1 MPTILLLSSLDTRY
15 DETLHAKTL
24 LEEHDCKV
32 ILMDISLGAY
42 KESPA
47 DFSCVAVA
55 KEAGVTFDVVRN
67 SKGTSEPME
76 HMIKGATKIT
86 QVLYKEG
93 SIDCIAGLGGASN
106 TTFFSWVMRRLPFGF
121 PKMILSSSAAMPM
134 YAGRYYG
141 YKDITIFHSCVD
153 INGMNPF
160 VRDVLRRFA
169 DMVAGVSKRGTVEEL
184 TDGRQIALAEF
195 QFCEVCARRVRTILE
210 GEGLEVIPFHA
221 QGIGERVMEEMIV
234 DGLFQGLVDLAP
246 AGLAEAILGGNRN
259 AGMERL
265 TGELSTSLPIVMTL
279 CGFDMFSCGP
289 YERRLTDP
297 IWKKRK
303 LEKRKL
309 YFQDEMRI
317 QARTSK
323 QELGITAKAFAEKLN
338 KATAMVS
345 VFIPLRGFSSLSVE
359 GMPLYDP
366 ELDRI
371 FIKNLRKHLQNEN
384 VELVELDCSIMDAA
398 FAEGLAERFLGMLR
412 SKG

>member
-1 MPTILLLSSLDTRY
+1 MPTVLLLSSLDTRY
-15 DETLHAKTL
+15 DETLYAKTL
-24 LEEHDCKV
+24 LEEHGCDV
-32 ILMDISLGAY
+32 LLMDVSLGAH

-47 DFSCVAVA
+47 DYSCVDVA
-55 KEAGVTFDVVRN
+55 KEAGVAFDVVRN
-67 SKGTSEPME
+67 SKGTSEPMD

-86 QVLYKEG
+86 QRLYAQD

-160 VRDVLRRFA
+160 VRDVLQRFA
-169 DMVAGVSKRGTVEEL
+169 AMVGGVSKRGKAEHL
-184 TDGRQIALAEF
+184 TDGRQIAIAEF
-195 QFCEVCARRVRTILE
+195 QFCEVCARRVATILE
-210 GEGLEVIPFHA
+210 KQGLEVIPFHA

-234 DGLFQGLVDLAP
+234 DGLFRGLVDLSP

-259 AGMERL
+259 AGVERL
-265 TGELSTSLPIVMTL
+265 TGELSTSIPIAMSL

-303 LEKRKL
+303 LEQRKL
-309 YFQDEMRI
+309 YFQDEMRV

-323 QELGITAKAFAEKLN
+323 KELEITAKAFAEKLN
-338 KATAMVS
+338 AARAMVS
-345 VFIPLRGFSSLSVE
+345 LHIPLRGFSSLSVQ

-366 ELDRI
+366 ELDKV
-371 FIKNLRKHLQNEN
+371 FIRNLKQHVKNKN
-384 VELVELDCSIMDAA
+384 VEIVELDCSIMDEP
-398 FAEGLAERFLGMLR
+398 FAQALAERFLDMLQ

>member
-1 MPTILLLSSLDTRY
+1 MPTVLLLSSLDTRY
-15 DETLHAKTL
+15 EETLYAKTL
-24 LEEHDCKV
+24 LEEHGCKV
-32 ILMDISLGAY
+32 ILMDVSLGAY

-47 DFSCVAVA
+47 DYSCIDVA
-55 KEAGVTFDVVRN
+55 KEAGVTFDFIRN
-67 SKGTSEPME
+67 TKGTSEPMD

-86 QVLYKEG
+86 QALYAKG

-106 TTFFSWVMRRLPFGF
+106 TTFLSWVMRRLPFGF

-153 INGMNPF
+153 LNGMNPF
-160 VRDVLRRFA
+160 VRDVLQRFA
-169 DMVAGVSKRGTVEEL
+169 AMVAGVSNRGTVEQL
-184 TDGRQIALAEF
+184 TDGRQIAMAEF
-195 QFCEVCARRVRTILE
+195 QFCEACARRVANVLE
-210 GEGLEVIPFHA
+210 REGLQVIPFHA

-234 DGLFQGLVDLAP
+234 DGLFRGLVDLSP
-246 AGLAEAILGGNRN
+246 AGLSEAILGGNRN

-265 TGELSTSLPIVMTL
+265 TGELSTTIPIVMSL

-303 LEKRKL
+303 LEQRKL

-323 QELGITAKAFAEKLN
+323 KELEVTTKAFAEKLN
-338 KATAMVS
+338 AAKAMVS
-345 VFIPLRGFSSLSVE
+345 LHIPLRGFSSLSVE

-366 ELDRI
+366 ELDKV
-371 FIKNLRKHLQNEN
+371 FIKNLKKHLRNKN
-384 VELVELDCSIMDAA
+384 VEIVELDCSIMDEA
-398 FAEGLAERFLGMLR
+398 FAQALAERFLEMLR

>member
-1 MPTILLLSSLDTRY
+1 VATVLLLSSLDTRY
-15 DETLHAKTL
+15 DETLYEKNL
-24 LEEHDCKV
+24 LEERGCKV
-32 ILMDISLGAY
+32 VLVDISLGAY
-42 KESPA
+42 NESPA
-47 DFSCVAVA
+47 DYSCVDVA
-55 KEAGVTFDVVRN
+55 KEAGVSFEVIRN
-67 SKGTSEPME
+67 AKGTSEPMD

-86 QVLYKEG
+86 QTLYAEG
-93 SIDCIAGLGGASN
+93 SIDSIAGLGGASN
-106 TTFFSWVMRRLPFGF
+106 TTFFSRVMRSLPFGF

-169 DMVAGVSKRGTVEEL
+169 AMVAGVTMQGKVERL
-184 TDGRQIALAEF
+184 TDGRQVAIAEF
-195 QFCEVCARRVRTILE
+195 QFCEACARRVRDILE
-210 GEGLEVIPFHA
+210 REGLEVIPFHA

-234 DGLFQGLVDLAP
+234 DGLFRGLVDLSP
-246 AGLAEAILGGNRN
+246 AGLSEAILGGNRS

-265 TGELSTSLPIVMTL
+265 SGELSTDVPIVMTV

-297 IWKKRK
+297 IWKQRK

-309 YFQDEMRI
+309 YFQDEMRV
-317 QARTSK
+317 QARTSRK
-323 QELGITAKAFAEKLN
+323 ELEVTVKAFAEKLN
-338 KATAMVS
+338 AAKATVS
-345 VFIPLRGFSSLSVE
+345 LHIPLRGFSSLSVE

-366 ELDRI
+366 PLDKVFVRYL
-371 FIKNLRKHLQNEN
+371 KQHLHSNIEV
-384 VELVELDCSIMDAA
+384 VEMDCSIMDQP
-398 FAEGLAERFLGMLR
+398 FAEALANRFLSMLR

>member
-1 MPTILLLSSLDTRY
+1 MPTVLLLSSLDTRY
-15 DETLHAKTL
+15 EETLYAKSL
-24 LEEHDCKV
+24 VEQHGCKV
-32 ILMDISLGAY
+32 ILMDVSLGAY

-47 DFSCVAVA
+47 DYSCIDVA
-55 KEAGVTFDVVRN
+55 KEAGVTFDFIRN
-67 SKGTSEPME
+67 TKGTSEPMD

-86 QVLYKEG
+86 QALYAKG

-106 TTFFSWVMRRLPFGF
+106 TTFLSWVMRRLPFGF

-153 INGMNPF
+153 LNGMNPF
-160 VRDVLRRFA
+160 VRDVLQRFA
-169 DMVAGVSKRGTVEEL
+169 AMVAGVSNRGTVEQL
-184 TDGRQIALAEF
+184 TDGRQIAMAEF
-195 QFCEVCARRVRTILE
+195 QFCEACARRVANVLE
-210 GEGLEVIPFHA
+210 REELQVIPFHA

-234 DGLFQGLVDLAP
+234 DGLFRGLVDLSP
-246 AGLAEAILGGNRN
+246 AGLSEAILGGNRN

-265 TGELSTSLPIVMTL
+265 TGELSTTIPIVMSL

-303 LEKRKL
+303 LEHRKL

-323 QELGITAKAFAEKLN
+323 KELEVTTKAFAEKLN
-338 KATAMVS
+338 AAKAMVS
-345 VFIPLRGFSSLSVE
+345 LHIPLRGFSSLSVE

-366 ELDRI
+366 ELDKV
-371 FIKNLRKHLQNEN
+371 FIKNLKKHLRNKN
-384 VELVELDCSIMDAA
+384 VEIVELDCSIMDEA
-398 FAEGLAERFLGMLR
+398 FAQALAERFLEMLR

>member
-15 DETLHAKTL
+15 DETLYAKSL
-24 LEEHDCKV
+24 LEQHGCKV
-32 ILMDISLGAY
+32 ILMDISLGAH
-42 KESPA
+42 KESTA
-47 DFSCVAVA
+47 DFSCVDVA
-55 KEAGVTFDVVRN
+55 KEAGVTFDLLRN
-67 SKGTSEPME
+67 TKGTSEPMDY
-76 HMIKGATKIT
+76 MIKGATKIT
-86 QVLYKEG
+86 RMLHDKG

-160 VRDVLRRFA
+160 VRDVLTRFA
-169 DMVAGVSKRGTVEEL
+169 AMVAGVSTLSKTEQL
-184 TDGRQIALAEF
+184 TDGRQIAIAEF
-195 QFCEVCARRVRTILE
+195 QFCEVCARKVRSVLE
-210 GEGLEVIPFHA
+210 SEGLEVIPFHA

-234 DGLFQGLVDLAP
+234 DGLFRGLVDLSP

-265 TGELSTSLPIVMTL
+265 SGELSSPIPIAMTV

-297 IWKKRK
+297 IWKQRK
-303 LEKRKL
+303 IEKRKL
-309 YFQDEMRI
+309 YFQDEMRV

-323 QELGITAKAFAEKLN
+323 KELEITTKAFAEKLN
-338 KATAMVS
+338 AAKATVS
-345 VFIPLRGFSSLSVE
+345 LLIPLRGFSSLSVE

-366 ELDRI
+366 ELDKV
-371 FIKNLRKHLQNEN
+371 FIKNLKKHLQNKN
-384 VELVELDCSIMDAA
+384 VELLEMDCSIMDEA
-398 FAEGLAERFLGMLR
+398 FAQAMAERFLSMLR

>member
-1 MPTILLLSSLDTRY
+1 MANVLLLSSLDTRF
-15 DETLHAKTL
+15 DETLRAKSL
-24 LEEHDCKV
+24 IEQHGCNV
-32 ILMDISLGAY
+32 ILMDISLGAH

-47 DFSCVAVA
+47 DYSCVDVA
-55 KEAGVTFDVVRN
+55 KEAGVTFDFIRN
-67 SKGTSEPME
+67 TKGTSEPMDY
-76 HMIKGATKIT
+76 MIKGASTIT
-86 QVLYKEG
+86 ARLFAQG

-106 TTFFSWVMRRLPFGF
+106 TTFFSHVMRQLPFGF

-160 VRDVLRRFA
+160 VRDVLQRFA
-169 DMVAGVSKRGTVEEL
+169 AIVAGVSNRGRVEQL
-184 TDGRQIALAEF
+184 TDGRQIAIAEF
-195 QFCEVCARRVRTILE
+195 QFCEACARRVANRLE

-234 DGLFQGLVDLAP
+234 DGLFRGLIDLAP
-246 AGLAEAILGGNRN
+246 AGLSEAILGGNRS

-265 TGELSTSLPIVMTL
+265 TGELSTSVPIVMTL

-297 IWKKRK
+297 IWKQRK
-303 LEKRKL
+303 LEQRKL

-323 QELGITAKAFAEKLN
+323 KELEVTAKAFAEKLN
-338 KATAMVS
+338 AARATVS
-345 VFIPLRGFSSLSVE
+345 LHIPLRGFSSLSVE
-359 GMPLYDP
+359 GMPLHDP
-366 ELDRI
+366 QLDKV
-371 FIKNLRKHLQNEN
+371 FVNNLKKDLQNRN
-384 VELVELDCSIMDAA
+384 VEIVEMDCSIMDEA
-398 FAEGLAERFLGMLR
+398 FAQALAERFLGMLR

>member
-1 MPTILLLSSLDTRY
+1 MATVLLLSSLDTRY
-15 DETLHAKTL
+15 DETLHAKSL
-24 LEEHDCKV
+24 LEEHGCKV
-32 ILMDISLGAY
+32 ILMDISLGAH

-47 DFSCVAVA
+47 DFCCLDVA
-55 KEAGVTFDVVRN
+55 KEAGVTFDLVRN
-67 SKGTSEPME
+67 AKGTSEPMD

-86 QVLYKEG
+86 QMLYDQG

-106 TTFFSWVMRRLPFGF
+106 TTFFSRVMRRLPFGF

-141 YKDITIFHSCVD
+141 YKDIAIFHSCVD

-160 VRDVLRRFA
+160 VRDVLKRFA
-169 DMVAGVSKRGTVEEL
+169 AMVAGVSNRGKVEPL
-184 TDGRQIALAEF
+184 TDGRQIAIAEF
-195 QFCEVCARRVRTILE
+195 QFCEVCARRVAAALE
-210 GEGLEVIPFHA
+210 RAGLEVIPFHA

-234 DGLFQGLVDLAP
+234 DGLFRGLVDLSP
-246 AGLAEAILGGNRN
+246 AGLSEAILGGNRS

-265 TGELSTSLPIVMTL
+265 SGELSTSIPIAMTL

-297 IWKKRK
+297 IWKQRK
-303 LEKRKL
+303 IEQRKL

-323 QELGITAKAFAEKLN
+323 KELEITAKAFAEKLN
-338 KATAMVS
+338 AAKATVS
-345 VFIPLRGFSSLSVE
+345 LHIPLRGFSSLSVE
-359 GMPLYDP
+359 GMPLFDP
-366 ELDRI
+366 ELDKI
-371 FIKNLRKHLQNEN
+371 FIRNLKRHLRNQS
-384 VELVELDCSIMDAA
+384 VEIVELDCSIMDEP
-398 FAEGLAERFLGMLR
+398 FAQALADRFLGMLR